1 MFQSSVLYGSPQ
13 LPVVHS
19 NGFALAWVEQLA
31 MQSEELNVE
40 HESVL
45 QKLNSLLHA
54 LNSGEPTGI
63 AMACS
68 AMSAEARAHFAKE
81 EELMLAA
88 DYPDGTTHIEQHEE
102 LMRRLARIGYAVT
115 YATGFWS
122 PANELSMLEQW
133 FVPHLSYADRRF
145 ADFIATRGATGR
157 RGLTAESVSADSV
170 HG

>member
-1 MFQSSVLYGSPQ
+1 MSLPSVPYGSSQ
-13 LPVVHS
+13 LPVQHGIEFS
-19 NGFALAWVEQLA
+19 LAWVEQLA
-31 MQSEELNVE
+31 LQSKELNVE

-88 DYPDGTTHIEQHEE
+88 SYPDRTAHIEQHEE
-102 LMRRLARIGYAVT
+102 LMRRLARIEYAVA
-115 YATGFWS
+115 YANGFWS